1 MLTDMRKSS
10 TDPLLRQNGV
20 AGQHG
25 LAMGRGGAERGPNM
39 PETLRRNLQMWSV
52 QLPSPSMSPIL
63 RLAPMSSSYSP
74 SPFFSSTSLAT
85 DTSVFLLRL
94 T

>member
-10 TDPLLRQNGV
+10 TDPLLKQNGV

-39 PETLRRNLQMWSV
+39 PETLRRNLQMWC
-52 QLPSPSMSPIL
+52 P
-63 RLAPMSSSYSP
+63 SSSRH
-74 SPFFSSTSLAT
+74 LQC
-85 DTSVFLLRL
+85 LLF
-94 T
+94 